1 MVSETEEGR
10 HGDTFTSQKHFADV
24 AGSALVVLG
33 SPTSE
38 ARTVTGDDIIDTFA
52 VFQRIVTR
60 ARGTVIF
67 GGAVASHTAG
77 VTSCVWSETLLF
89 E

>member
-1 MVSETEEGR
+1 MVFVVSETEEGR

-38 ARTVTGDDIIDTFA
+38 ARTVTFDGIVHTFTIL
-52 VFQRIVTR
+52 QGIVTR
-60 ARGTVIF
+60 A
-67 GGAVASHTAG
+67 
-77 VTSCVWSETLLF
+77 
-89 E
+89 